1 MRRFLLIAP
10 TLWVSTTVFATS
22 FASFT
27 GGPGDGYSSSSW
39 RTYQPATLPAQ
50 GRFAG
55 SGYDG
60 YASSKIL
67 SSWSQTNPAQ
77 ARFAGSGYDGYASSK
92 ILSSRLQTNP
102 AQARFAGNGYD
113 GYASSRMLSSWL
125 QTNPAQARFAGNGYD
140 GYASSRFF
148 SVWQQAKPKRFF
160 GGSFDGYDR
169 NASLGIPNWTVGD
182 TDGNGLPDWWELKYF
197 GVLTGTDP
205 NADPDHDGAS
215 NLFEYL
221 TGTNPTNANSYFHI
235 VGLTPG
241 SPTKIFVTCE
251 PGKFYTLQ
259 RADDLALGWTVVS
272 NQTRISPASEGIL
285 EMDDYFSD
293 TGGFYRVRLEH

>member
-10 TLWVSTTVFATS
+10 ALWVSTTVYATS

-67 SSWSQTNPAQ
+67 SS
-77 ARFAGSGYDGYASSK
+77 
-92 ILSSRLQTNP
+92 RLQTNP

-113 GYASSRMLSSWL
+113 GYASSRMLSSWS
-125 QTNPAQARFAGNGYD
+125 QTKPAQARFAGNGCD
-140 GYASSRFF
+140 GYASSKML
-148 SVWQQAKPKRFF
+148 SSWSQTKPRRFF

-169 NASLGIPNWTVGD
+169 NTSYGIPNWTMGD

-197 GVLTGTDP
+197 SVLTGTPPQGD
-205 NADPDHDGAS
+205 ADHDGVS
-215 NLFEYL
+215 NLNEYL
-221 TGTNPTNANSYFHI
+221 AGTNPTNAASYFHI
-235 VGLTPG
+235 VSVTRG

-251 PGKFYTLQ
+251 PGKFYTLLC
-259 RADDLALGWTVVS
+259 ADDLATNWATVTG
-272 NQTRISPASEGIL
+272 QFRIPSSVEGVL
-285 EMDDYFSD
+285 EMDDASSD
-293 TGGFYRVRLEH
+293 TNRLYLFYRVMLEY

>member
-39 RTYQPATLPAQ
+39 RMYQPATLPAQ

-67 SSWSQTNPAQ
+67 SSWLQTNPAQ

-92 ILSSRLQTNP
+92 I
-102 AQARFAGNGYD
+102 
-113 GYASSRMLSSWL
+113 LSSWL

-169 NASLGIPNWTVGD
+169 NAAVGIPNWTVGD
-182 TDGNGLPDWWELKYF
+182 TDDNGLPDWWELKYF

-272 NQTRISPASEGIL
+272 NQTRISPAAEGIL

>member
-1 MRRFLLIAP
+1 MAP
-10 TLWVSTTVFATS
+10 ALCFSATVFASS

-55 SGYDG
+55 SSYDG
-60 YASSKIL
+60 YASSRML
-67 SSWSQTNPAQ
+67 SSWWQTKPAQ

-92 ILSSRLQTNP
+92 ILSSWLQTNP
-102 AQARFAGNGYD
+102 AKARFAGNGYD
-113 GYASSRMLSSWL
+113 GYASSKMLSSWL

-140 GYASSRFF
+140 GYASSKML
-148 SVWQQAKPKRFF
+148 SSWLQTKATRFF

-169 NASLGIPNWTVGD
+169 SAAVGIPNWTLGD

-221 TGTNPTNANSYFHI
+221 TGTNPTNASSYFHI
-235 VGLTPG
+235 TRLTPG
-241 SPTKIFVTCE
+241 SPNKIFVYCA
-251 PGKFYTLQ
+251 PGYFYTLE

-272 NQTRISPASEGIL
+272 NQTRISPASEGVL
-285 EMDDYFSD
+285 EMDDSSSVTNRYYR
-293 TGGFYRVRLEH
+293 FYRVMLEY